1 MSHHDPHGQV
11 RVLINATELER
22 LRAELAEAQRDAEIG
37 KLVRRKLVSCNDI
50 PVERC
55 TIRREE
61 VAAIDAARKETL

>member
-1 MSHHDPHGQV
+1 
-11 RVLINATELER
+11 VLINATELER